1 MIYGVIYKITCK
13 LNWMIYV
20 GQTKRSLKKR
30 ITQHCY
36 KGKKDNSYIDRALQK
51 YGLENFIV
59 EVIEECETREQLNKR
74 EKFWI
79 AALNCK
85 YPNGY
90 NLKDGGANGAGYH
103 HTVEAREKM
112 SEKRKGHA
120 CSPETRAKIGA
131 KSKGRKL
138 SSEAIAKAV
147 VARKGYIPTPET
159 RMNLSKSHKKNIVY
173 PVLEAELEERQITW
187 VGLGKM
193 LGVSKGLIS
202 AKLRG
207 ARKLNLA
214 TAIRIKEVLGVDMP
228 LEELFA
234 KATAQQSE

>member
-1 MIYGVIYKITCK
+1 MV
-13 LNWMIYV
+13 YV
-20 GQTKRSLKKR
+20 GQTKRPLKKR

-59 EVIEECETREQLNKR
+59 EVIEECETREQLNER

-90 NLKDGGANGAGYH
+90 NLKEGGANGAGYH
-103 HTVEAREKM
+103 HTAEARAKM
-112 SEKRKGHA
+112 SEKRKGHECA
-120 CSPETRAKIGA
+120 PETRAKIGA
-131 KSKGRKL
+131 KSKGRKH
-138 SSEAIAKAV
+138 SPESITKAV
-147 VARKGYIPTPET
+147 AARKGYVATPET
-159 RMNLSKSHKKNIVY
+159 LMNLSKSHKKNIVY
-173 PVLEAELEERQITW
+173 PVLETELEKRQITW
-187 VGLGKM
+187 SDLGKM

-207 ARKLNLA
+207 ARKLNLE
-214 TAIRIKEVLGVDMP
+214 TAIKIKEVLGVDMP

-234 KATAQQSE
+234 KTSVQQAE